1 VENLEL
7 RSAAMRKAHATDDQ
21 ADRSGSIVKLS
32 WEVFHGTT
40 EMAMLGKVSIGMIEA
55 ALAAA

>member
-1 VENLEL
+1 
-7 RSAAMRKAHATDDQ
+7 MRKAHATDDQ